1 MSGMLALAKRNT
13 LCYLRDRQSVLFS
26 LMAVLIVVLLY
37 LLFLRDILISSYP
50 EMDGMPHLIDAWVM
64 AGILGIVPVTASAG
78 SLQTM
83 VEDRVSG
90 RDRDIAVTP
99 LSRWEVVG
107 GHVLSTF
114 ASGLVMSLIALVI
127 CLAYLVAVGC
137 PLSAAGVA
145 ECIVLLVPSALTG
158 SVIVYAMVSFIRSTG
173 AFSGFFTVV
182 SVMIGFLSGIYMPM
196 GTMPEAMQVVGTLV
210 PASQMAALFREALC
224 SEALGDV
231 FSGAPADVLE
241 GFRTDM
247 GFDLALGGFEF
258 SAVASLVYSLA
269 VAALFMAIAVMAVRR
284 SGRCSRNCQADDAD
298 LEVMFA
304 HTTIHVSDF
313 DKSLTFYTEGIGLPV
328 ASVFEAGPGR
338 RIAMLGERDGMHL
351 EIIGDGDG
359 GVDYPC
365 ISIGFYVKGAGEL
378 AARLDPGFRGPISP
392 SPGVTFYFVRD
403 PDGYCVQLLE
413 G

>member
-1 MSGMLALAKRNT
+1 MIGMLALAKRNT

-83 VEDRVSG
+83 IEDRVSG

-99 LSRWEVVG
+99 LSRWEIVG

-114 ASGLVMSLIALVI
+114 ASGLVMSLLALVI

-145 ECIVLLVPSALTG
+145 ECVVLLIPSALSG

-182 SVMIGFLSGIYMPM
+182 SVMIGFLAGIYMPM
-196 GTMPEAMQVVGTLV
+196 GTMPEAMQVIGTLV
-210 PASQMAALFREALC
+210 PASQMAALFRESLC
-224 SEALGDV
+224 SDAMADV
-231 FSGAPADVLE
+231 FAGAPADVLG

-258 SAVASLVYSLA
+258 SAAASLAYSLA
-269 VAALFMAIAVMAVRR
+269 VAAVFMAIAVLAVRR
-284 SGRCSRNCQADDAD
+284 SR
-298 LEVMFA
+298 
-304 HTTIHVSDF
+304 
-313 DKSLTFYTEGIGLPV
+313 
-328 ASVFEAGPGR
+328 
-338 RIAMLGERDGMHL
+338 
-351 EIIGDGDG
+351 
-359 GVDYPC
+359 
-365 ISIGFYVKGAGEL
+365 
-378 AARLDPGFRGPISP
+378 
-392 SPGVTFYFVRD
+392 
-403 PDGYCVQLLE
+403 
-413 G
+413 